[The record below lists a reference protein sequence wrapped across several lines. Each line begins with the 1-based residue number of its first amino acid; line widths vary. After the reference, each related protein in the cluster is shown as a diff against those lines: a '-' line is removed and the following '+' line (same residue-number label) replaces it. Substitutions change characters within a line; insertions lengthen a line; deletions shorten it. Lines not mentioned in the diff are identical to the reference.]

1 MEQYPFSLN
10 FILFVA
16 NDSFSPV
23 CAPVTGRT
31 IKFSST
37 RGQQKAIKNGD
48 SELVKKIFVFLSLIP
63 VSISALCSTKQD
75 FAIKMISSVRI

>member
-1 MEQYPFSLN
+1 M
-10 FILFVA
+10 ILFRPSV
-16 NDSFSPV
+16 PPGV
-23 CAPVTGRT
+23 P
-31 IKFSST
+31 T